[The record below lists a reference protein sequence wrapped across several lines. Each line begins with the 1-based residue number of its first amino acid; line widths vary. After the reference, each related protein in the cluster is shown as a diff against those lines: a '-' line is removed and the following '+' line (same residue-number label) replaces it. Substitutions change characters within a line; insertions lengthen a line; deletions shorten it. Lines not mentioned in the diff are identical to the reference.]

1 MWSQGRFPRRG
12 SGDDMLAF
20 AQTAARLGFPYVEIN
35 YVIPPQGVEQLLAS
49 DHVAIA
55 SLHSPVP
62 RIKTHDGRWSEALN
76 LASPDD
82 DERTLAVQR
91 AQVSIDYTARAGARY
106 VVLHLGGIG
115 STIFDEEREL
125 RRLYD
130 QGIRDGDEVDIL
142 RQQAHLR
149 RREDTR
155 RHFPQARRSLAEI
168 AEYAARYGVAL
179 GLENRYHYHEF
190 PSVDE
195 MHELLADYPAHLVG
209 LWLDIG
215 HAEVLDRLGLID
227 KRRWLTE
234 LADHCLGT
242 HLHDVDG
249 LADHRPPGRG
259 TADWDH
265 VARHLPPHVPR
276 VFEINQRAPEEQ
288 VAASIG
294 FLRARGV
301 LP

>member
-91 AQVSIDYTARAGARY
+91 TQVSIDYAARAGTRY

-130 QGIRDGDEVDIL
+130 QGVCDGDEVELL
-142 RQQAHLR
+142 RRQAHLR
-149 RREDTR
+149 HREGASGY
-155 RHFPQARRSLAEI
+155 FSQARRSLAEI
-168 AEYAARYGVAL
+168 AEYAARYGVAV
-179 GLENRYHYHEF
+179 GLENRHHYHEF

-195 MHELLADYPAHLVG
+195 MHELLADYPPDLVG
-209 LWLDIG
+209 YWHDVG
-215 HAEVLDRLGLID
+215 HAEVMDRLGLID

-234 LADHCLGT
+234 LADRCLGA

-259 TADWDH
+259 TADWDYI
-265 VARHLPPHVPR
+265 ARRLPPHASR
-276 VFEINQRAPEEQ
+276 VFEINQKATEKE
-288 VAASIG
+288 VAASLS
-294 FLRARGV
+294 FLRQRGV
-301 LP
+301 L